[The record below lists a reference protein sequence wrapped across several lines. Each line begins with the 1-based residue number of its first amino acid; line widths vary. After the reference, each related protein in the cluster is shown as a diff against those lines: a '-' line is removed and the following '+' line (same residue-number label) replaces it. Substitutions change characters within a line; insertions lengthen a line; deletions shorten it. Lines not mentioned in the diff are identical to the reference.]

1 MRNLDEN
8 ELAERWDKSPRTLQG
23 WRQQGKG
30 PRYLKIGAHVLYP
43 LDEIEAYEAAN
54 LHVNTNG
61 PLIDG
66 NESGRVDDAEAV
78 AGSLGDKE
86 VSGSWNAHKSGP
98 SRPKP
103 QPAAP
108 QRSGRRSRRQT
119 GSG

>member
-1 MRNLDEN
+1 MKNLTEN
-8 ELAERWDKSPRTLQG
+8 QLADRWQNSPRTLQG

-30 PRYLKIGAHVLYP
+30 PRYLKIGSRVVYP
-43 LDEIEAYEAAN
+43 LAEVEAYEAAN

-61 PLIDG
+61 PLVDG
-66 NESGRVDDAEAV
+66 RESGCVDDAEAV

-86 VSGSWNAHKSGP
+86 VSGSWNAHGSGP

-119 GSG
+119 SS